1 MIRTT
6 GIARVAIPVPDLDEA
21 RMAWTRLGFALGPRV
36 REPASGIG
44 YETVLLKRGALGL
57 TSGAFEVEID
67 APGLD
72 GGETVLRQIELP
84 EGSIA
89 LHERR
94 RVIAPPAVL
103 WQESGPGIPMQQEW
117 LAHPNGAVALAGVL
131 AVVETAAPLAETFE
145 RALGLGAVNT
155 TDDTVTLRLGTQTLL
170 LATADDAASMYPEA
184 DDFSAVIRVMV
195 DDLPR
200 AADTLADWR
209 IDFDEAGG
217 RLVVPPDEASGVLL
231 ELIGPR

>member
-1 MIRTT
+1 MTRTT

-36 REPASGIG
+36 REPVSRVA
-44 YETVLLKRGALGL
+44 YETVLLKRGALAL

-72 GGETVLRQIELP
+72 GGDAVLRQIELP
-84 EGSIA
+84 EGSVV
-89 LHERR
+89 LRERR
-94 RVIAPPAVL
+94 RLVVPPVVL
-103 WQESGPGIPMQQEW
+103 WQEAGPGIPMRQEW
-117 LAHPNGAVALAGVL
+117 LAHPNGAAALAGVL
-131 AVVETAAPLAETFE
+131 AVVDAAAPLAETFE
-145 RALGLGAVNT
+145 RVLGAGAVNT
-155 TDDTVTLRLGTQTLL
+155 TDDTVTLRLGTQTLI
-170 LATADDAASMYPEA
+170 LASADDAASMYPEA
-184 DDFSAVIRVMV
+184 DDFCAVVRVMV